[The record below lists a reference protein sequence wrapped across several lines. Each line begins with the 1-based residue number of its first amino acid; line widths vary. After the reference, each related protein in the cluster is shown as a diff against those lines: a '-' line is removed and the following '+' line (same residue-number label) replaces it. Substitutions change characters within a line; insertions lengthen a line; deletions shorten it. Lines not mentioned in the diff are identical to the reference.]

1 MLSFTLLYERKNELF
16 ICNRILKQRLNEEI
30 VLFVYFV
37 FHMNRVKRKR
47 KEFVMA
53 KKKDKKAGKRM
64 TKKELANLVMDY
76 FQRNAGETI
85 GLRKLFS
92 ELKLTTHPLKMLCV
106 DILDELA
113 FGDYLTEVERNVYKL
128 NNHGTDMV
136 GIFQRKSNG
145 KNLFIPDG
153 GGEPI
158 FIAERNSAHAMNND
172 KVRITCF
179 AKRKNQTTEGEV
191 EEMLEGDN
199 DTFVGTLQVEK

>member
-106 DILDELA
+106 DLLDELA
-113 FGDYLTEVERNVYKL
+113 FGDYLT
-128 NNHGTDMV
+128 
-136 GIFQRKSNG
+136 
-145 KNLFIPDG
+145 
-153 GGEPI
+153 
-158 FIAERNSAHAMNND
+158 
-172 KVRITCF
+172 
-179 AKRKNQTTEGEV
+179 
-191 EEMLEGDN
+191 
-199 DTFVGTLQVEK
+199 